1 MRTGFSSLILEN
13 GPQFIHPKG
22 LHSFCSLCYNVRKSS
37 FFAHIAPAGCINI
50 YLFPFIERINIF
62 FAPVIKALRTL
73 R

>member
-50 YLFPFIERINIF
+50 YLFPFIYAKE
-62 FAPVIKALRTL
+62 
-73 R
+73 